1 MNAPGSPPA
10 ARSERSSVL
19 RHRDAMPADPYIA
32 IWEFE
37 VPDES
42 VDAFVEAYGPAGA
55 WARLFRQASGYRG
68 TELYRDRDDP
78 QRFVTLDFWLS
89 AEDYHAFQARFKEEY
104 AALDR
109 ACEPLA
115 RAERPLGRF
124 ALADRSSPGF

>member
-1 MNAPGSPPA
+1 
-10 ARSERSSVL
+10 
-19 RHRDAMPADPYIA
+19 MPADPYIA

-37 VPDES
+37 VPEER
-42 VDAFVEAYGPAGA
+42 VGAFIEAYGPAGS

-78 QRFVTLDFWLS
+78 RRFVTLDFWLS
-89 AEDYHAFQARFKEEY
+89 EVEYDTFRNRFADEY

-109 ACEPLA
+109 ACEPLT

-124 ALADRSSPGF
+124 ALADRSSPAF